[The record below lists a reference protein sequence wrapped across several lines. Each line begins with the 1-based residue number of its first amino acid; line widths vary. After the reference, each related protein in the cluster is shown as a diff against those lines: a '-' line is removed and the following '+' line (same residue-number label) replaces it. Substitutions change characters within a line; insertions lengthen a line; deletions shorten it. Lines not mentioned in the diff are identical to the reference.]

1 MRLVLGMALILQL
14 TAAGSHAQ
22 DAVVPPAQ
30 TAELRSQAGP
40 PDETARP
47 TFEAGRRAYEAG
59 RYAEALDAFQ
69 RVFVQTAHPAM
80 LINIA
85 NAHVRLGEHKRA
97 GAALEQY
104 LTLVPDAPDRLLI
117 EDRIAALY
125 SQPDTTVLAGAP
137 PPAAAPAPPPARAE
151 FPVLPDPAPAP
162 APRGLFLGRTYSWIA
177 LGTSLVFAGAASLF
191 WIDANQRF
199 ERAALTCGSTAAGC
213 SDKQIAEVEH
223 GIAATNVCVAGFV
236 ATFVTAGILFAVE
249 GGAPSE
255 SAPVHAGLGVGP
267 GGVALGLSGRM

>member
-1 MRLVLGMALILQL
+1 MRLVLGTALILQL
-14 TAAGSHAQ
+14 WAAGSHAQ
-22 DAVVPPAQ
+22 SAGVPPAQ
-30 TAELRSQAGP
+30 SAELRSQAGP

-69 RVFVQTAHPAM
+69 RVFVQTGHPAM

-104 LTLVPDAPDRLLI
+104 LTLVPDAPDRLLL

-125 SQPDTTVLAGAP
+125 SQPDTTALAEA
-137 PPAAAPAPPPARAE
+137 PPAAEPAPAPTRAE
-151 FPVLPDPAPAP
+151 FPVLPDPAPAAP
-162 APRGLFLGRTYSWIA
+162 PRGLFLGRTYSWIA

-213 SDKQIAEVEH
+213 SDEQIAEVEH
-223 GIAATNVCVAGFV
+223 GITATNVCVAGFA
-236 ATFVTAGILFAVE
+236 ATFVTAGILFAIE
-249 GGAPSE
+249 GGATSE
-255 SAPVHAGLGVGP
+255 SAPVRAELGIGP
-267 GGVALGLSGRM
+267 HGAALGLHGRL